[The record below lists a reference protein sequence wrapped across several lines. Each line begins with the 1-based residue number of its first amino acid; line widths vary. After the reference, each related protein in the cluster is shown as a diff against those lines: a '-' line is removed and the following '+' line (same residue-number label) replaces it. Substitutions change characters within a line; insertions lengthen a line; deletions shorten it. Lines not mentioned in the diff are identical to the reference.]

1 MRVADLR
8 QAPTIGQSRVRTWGV
23 RLLLALGA
31 VPLLLPLV
39 WMVSTSLKRE
49 SQVFKFPP
57 RLIPE
62 PLTLQAYHDIL
73 VETPF
78 ARQYVNSLYIAV
90 LTVIGTAIVS
100 SLAGYALARLRFP
113 GRGLVLP
120 ILLTSLLLPI
130 EVLIVPL
137 YSLMSWLGW
146 IGTPIPLIVE
156 PVFGAPAVI
165 GTFLMRQFFLSL
177 PRDLED
183 AGRVDGLS
191 AAGVFWR
198 IALPLARPAIATL
211 AILTF
216 LASWNAYLEPLVFT
230 SGDTELMTL
239 PVAIGLFTD
248 YMGQPYWTRQM
259 AATTLSIVPMVV
271 VFLLAQRQIVT
282 GIARSG
288 LKG

>member
-1 MRVADLR
+1 M
-8 QAPTIGQSRVRTWGV
+8 
-23 RLLLALGA
+23 
-31 VPLLLPLV
+31 LPLV

-49 SQVFKFPP
+49 SAVFKFPP
-57 RLIPE
+57 QLIPDVI
-62 PLTLQAYHDIL
+62 TFDAYIAIFN
-73 VETPF
+73 ETPF
-78 ARQYVNSLYIAV
+78 ARQYGNSLVIGV
-90 LTVIGTAIVS
+90 LTVLGTAVVS

-113 GRGLVLP
+113 GRSLVLP

-137 YSLMSWLGW
+137 YSLMSWFGW
-146 IGTPIPLIVE
+146 VGTQIPLVVE

-191 AAGVFWR
+191 TLGVFLR

-230 SGDTELMTL
+230 SGDAQLATL
-239 PVAIGLFTD
+239 PVAIGQFTD
-248 YMGQPYWTRQM
+248 YQGQPYWTRQM

-271 VFLLAQRQIVT
+271 VFLLAQRHIVA